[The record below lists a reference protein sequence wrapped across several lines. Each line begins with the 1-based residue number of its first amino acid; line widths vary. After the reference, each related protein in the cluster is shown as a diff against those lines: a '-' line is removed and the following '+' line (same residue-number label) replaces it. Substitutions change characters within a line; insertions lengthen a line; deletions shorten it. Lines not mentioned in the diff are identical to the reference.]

1 MRAICNT
8 PPWAAALVALLG
20 GSYLV
25 CAVNTGEFATT
36 DPFAVRKLPT
46 EIAADVPPIVEANTR
61 FALDLYT
68 RVRSSTPGNLFL
80 SPFSISTAL
89 NMTFAGAGGKTAKE
103 MATVLHTGAIENL
116 HPVYGALVASLDRG
130 ADLDGY
136 DLEVANSLW
145 AQKEAPIREPFIAT
159 LRDHYSAGFEQVDF
173 QSDAEGAR
181 AAINGWVERSTA
193 DRIHNLFPPGTVTQD
208 TRLVL
213 ANAIYFKGLWA
224 TQFKRQR
231 TRNGTFQVAADR
243 TVEVPMMSADIRL
256 PVTFDRGV
264 SVLEMPY
271 QGDDLSMVILL
282 PEQADGLPAL
292 EASLTPEKLAGW
304 FGALAEQRI
313 ALTMPRFRMTSEF
326 ELARV
331 LAELGMPSAFRCGEA
346 DLSAMT
352 AANDWCLAAVRHKA
366 FVEVNEEGTEAAA
379 ATGIS
384 VGIVSMPPSFTA
396 DHPFLFLIRD
406 KVTGSLL
413 FLGRVVDPSV

>member
-25 CAVNTGEFATT
+25 CAVNTGDFEAN
-36 DPFAVRKLPT
+36 DPFAVRRLPA
-46 EIAADVPPIVEANTR
+46 EVAQDVPPVVDANTS
-61 FALDLYT
+61 FALDLYS
-68 RVRSSTPGNLFL
+68 RVRLSTPGNLFL

-89 NMTFAGAGGKTAKE
+89 NMTGVGAGGKTAKE
-103 MATVLHTGAIENL
+103 MATVLHTGTIENL

-130 ADLDGY
+130 TDLGGY
-136 DLEVANSLW
+136 ELKVANSLW
-145 AQKEAPIREPFIAT
+145 AQKDAPIRKPFIAT
-159 LRDHYSAGFEQVDF
+159 LRDNYSAGFDEVDF
-173 QSDAEGAR
+173 VGGAEAAR
-181 AAINGWVERSTA
+181 GTINRWVEQNTA
-193 DRIHNLFPPGTVTQD
+193 NRIHDLFPPGTITRD

-224 TQFKRQR
+224 TQFKRER
-231 TRNGTFQVAADR
+231 TRNGTFQVSADR
-243 TVEVPMMSADIRL
+243 MVEVPMMSADIRL
-256 PVTFDRGV
+256 PVAFDRGV

-271 QGDDLSMVILL
+271 RGEDLSMVILL
-282 PEQADGLPAL
+282 PEQADGLAAL
-292 EASLTPEKLAGW
+292 EASLTPERLAGW
-304 FGALAEQRI
+304 LGALAEQRI
-313 ALTMPRFRMTSEF
+313 VVTVPRFRMTSEF
-326 ELARV
+326 DLARV
-331 LAELGMPSAFRCGEA
+331 LGDLGMPSAFRCGEA

-352 AANDWCLAAVRHKA
+352 AADDWCLATVRHKA

-379 ATGIS
+379 ATG
-384 VGIVSMPPSFTA
+384 VGVGVTSMPPSFTA

>member
-25 CAVNTGEFATT
+25 CAVNTGEFERT
-36 DPFAVRKLPT
+36 DPFAVRKIPADV
-46 EIAADVPPIVEANTR
+46 AASVPPIVAANTS
-61 FALDLYT
+61 FALDLYA
-68 RVRSSTPGNLFL
+68 RVRTTTSGNLFI

-89 NMTFAGAGGKTAKE
+89 NMTAAGASGRTEKE
-103 MATVLHTGAIENL
+103 MATVLHTTAIENV

-130 ADLDGY
+130 ADLGGY

-145 AQKEAPIREPFIAT
+145 AQRDAPIRQPFVTT
-159 LRDHYSAGFEQVDF
+159 LRDHYSAGFDQVDF

-181 AAINGWVERSTA
+181 NGINNWVERNTA
-193 DRIHNLFPPGTVTQD
+193 DRIHDLFPPGTITRD

-224 TQFKRQR
+224 TQFKRER
-231 TRNGTFQVAADR
+231 TRNAAFHVTADR
-243 TVEVPMMSADIRL
+243 TVEVPMMSADISL
-256 PVTFDRGV
+256 PVVFDREV

-282 PEQADGLPAL
+282 PTQADGLAAL
-292 EASLTPEKLAGW
+292 EASLTPEKLSGW
-304 FGALAEQRI
+304 IGALAGQKI
-313 ALTMPRFRMTSEF
+313 TVSVPRFRMTSEF
-326 ELARV
+326 DLARI
-331 LAELGMPSAFRCGEA
+331 LAELGMPSAFNCGEA

-384 VGIVSMPPSFTA
+384 VGVVSLPPSFTA
-396 DHPFLFLIRD
+396 DHPFIFLIRD

-413 FLGRVVDPSV
+413 FLGRVVDPTA